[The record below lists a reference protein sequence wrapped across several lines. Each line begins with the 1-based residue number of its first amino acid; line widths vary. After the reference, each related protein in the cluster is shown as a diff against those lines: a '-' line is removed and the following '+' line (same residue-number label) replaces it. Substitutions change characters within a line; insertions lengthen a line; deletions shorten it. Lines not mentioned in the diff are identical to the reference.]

1 MPISNHKK
9 KKRNA
14 FNQSNA
20 ANTIN
25 DRMMQLNKTES
36 RTITSF
42 CWRHRES
49 PIKIILMRQTI
60 TAIYIY
66 SSILLV
72 RSSMWDAS
80 MTNKY
85 GYNVKRFSLRLCFCF
100 CSFLFFFF
108 SFYCVHIIN
117 IILLLAVAARSFNSF
132 FVQMCVSLYST
143 VFFFIRFY
151 SLPGWWFRC
160 IEIWYF

>member
-60 TAIYIY
+60 TAIHIY

-100 CSFLFFFF
+100 CSFLFFHFIA
-108 SFYCVHIIN
+108 C
-117 IILLLAVAARSFNSF
+117 ILLILYCCWPLPHVHSIHSSFK
-132 FVQMCVSLYST
+132 CVFLFIPL
-143 VFFFIRFY
+143 FFFLIRFY
-151 SLPGWWFRC
+151 SLPGWCFRC